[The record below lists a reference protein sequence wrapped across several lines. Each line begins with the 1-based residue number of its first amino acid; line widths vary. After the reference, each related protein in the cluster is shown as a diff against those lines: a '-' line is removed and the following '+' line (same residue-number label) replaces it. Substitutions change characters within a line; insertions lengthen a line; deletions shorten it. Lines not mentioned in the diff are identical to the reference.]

1 MNKIELKISGMSCV
15 NCANSIKKSALKI
28 PGIKSANVDFNTH
41 CAVFEYD
48 QNADIEALKNKIIKL
63 GFGVANNQ
71 DELEN
76 AQNKELKNY
85 QNKFIICSIISA
97 VLMWAEMSKSNP
109 IPMPFMIVLACIGIF
124 YCGSSFYS
132 HALKS
137 LKERNYD
144 MNVLIFLGTFSAF
157 CYSIFATIFHNQIP
171 QNLNYLYFSG
181 ATMII
186 TFVLLGKYL
195 ENKAKTTASSYLKS
209 LINLS
214 PTKAFIISSDGSTK
228 ETLASSLKIGD
239 IVLVKTGSII
249 PCDGIIE
256 NGGAEI
262 DTSAINGESMPVYK
276 STGQMVY
283 SGTLNCNGHILIKV
297 TKSPN
302 DTLLAQILNL
312 IQNAASK
319 KLSISR
325 IADKVA
331 NIFIPLVIATSVA
344 TFCIWASF
352 GMEFNGILSAICV
365 LIISCP
371 CALGLATPIAIV
383 CAISLALK
391 HSILIKNPVA
401 LEQFND
407 IKFAVFDKTGTITTA
422 DISVIE
428 TSLNKSD
435 LSIVANISA
444 LNSHPVSNAI
454 TNYAKELIN
463 VKFQSKFEYI
473 SGLGIK
479 SDNVLIGNERLLNL
493 HLISIDKNQKA
504 IIEQKMDAGYG
515 VVLVAI
521 DGKFSGYI
529 VISDTIKPN
538 AKEIINSLKSQN
550 ITPVILSGDSHKIS
564 NLVAK
569 ELGIDMVYSEVLPH
583 QKYEIIEDLKKS
595 GKVAF
600 IADGINDA
608 AALKAA
614 DISIAMN
621 SGSDLAKN
629 SADIILMQ
637 NSLNGVIKSINL
649 AKKSNTTIKQNLTWA
664 FGYNTICIPIAAG
677 ILEPS
682 FGIHLTP
689 MWAALAMSLSS
700 ISVVLNSLRLKLAKI

>member
-28 PGIKSANVDFNTH
+28 QGIKSAHVDFNTH

-48 QNADIEALKNKIIKL
+48 QNTDIEALKSKIIKL
-63 GFGVANNQ
+63 GFGIVNNQ

-97 VLMWAEMSKSNP
+97 ILMWAEMSKSNHM
-109 IPMPFMIVLACIGIF
+109 PMLFMTALAFVGVF
-124 YCGSSFYS
+124 YCGFGFYA

-144 MNVLIFLGTFSAF
+144 MNVLVFLGTFSAF
-157 CYSIFATIFHNQIP
+157 CYSIFATIFYNHIP

-186 TFVLLGKYL
+186 TFVLLGRYL
-195 ENKAKTTASSYLKS
+195 EDKAKATASSYLKS

-214 PTKAFIISSDGSTK
+214 PTKAFIISSDGSAK
-228 ETLASSLKIGD
+228 EILASNLKIGD

-297 TKSPN
+297 TKSQN
-302 DTLLAQILNL
+302 NTLLSQILDL

-319 KLSISR
+319 KLAISR

-331 NIFIPLVIATSVA
+331 NIFIPLVVGIAVV
-344 TFCIWASF
+344 TFCIWAGF

-391 HSILIKNPVA
+391 HSILIKNPIA
-401 LEQFND
+401 LEQFSD
-407 IKFAVFDKTGTITTA
+407 IKFAVFDKTGTITTG

-428 TSLNKSD
+428 TSLNKND
-435 LSIVANISA
+435 LALVANISA

-454 TNYAKELIN
+454 ANYAKELIN
-463 VKFQSKFEYI
+463 IKFQSKFEYI

-493 HLISIDKNQKA
+493 NSIHINESQKI
-504 IIEQKMDAGYG
+504 IIEQKMEAGYG

-521 DGKFSGYI
+521 DGQFSGYI
-529 VISDTIKPN
+529 AISDTIKSN
-538 AKEIINSLKSQN
+538 AKEIIDNLKSQN
-550 ITPVILSGDSHKIS
+550 ITPVILSGDSCKIS

-569 ELGIDMVYSEVLPH
+569 ELGIDMVYSEVLPQ
-583 QKYEIIEDLKKS
+583 QKYEIIKNLKKS
-595 GKVAF
+595 GKVIF

-637 NSLNGVIKSINL
+637 NNLIGVIKSINL
-649 AKKSNTTIKQNLTWA
+649 AKKSSTTIKQNLTWA
-664 FGYNTICIPIAAG
+664 FGYNAICIPIAAG
-677 ILEPS
+677 VLEPS
-682 FGIHLTP
+682 FGIHITP

-700 ISVVLNSLRLKLAKI
+700 ISVVLNSLKLKLAKI

>member
-1 MNKIELKISGMSCV
+1 MNKIRLKISGMSCV

-28 PGIKSANVDFNTH
+28 QGIKSAHIDFNTH

-48 QNADIEALKNKIIKL
+48 QNTDIEALKSKIIKL
-63 GFGVANNQ
+63 GFGIVNNQ

-97 VLMWAEMSKSNP
+97 ILMWAEMSKSNHM
-109 IPMPFMIVLACIGIF
+109 PMLFMIALAFVGVF
-124 YCGSSFYS
+124 YCGFGFYT

-144 MNVLIFLGTFSAF
+144 MNVLVFLGTFSAF
-157 CYSIFATIFHNQIP
+157 CYSIFATIFYNHIP

-186 TFVLLGKYL
+186 TFVLLGRYL
-195 ENKAKTTASSYLKS
+195 EGKAKATASSYLKS

-228 ETLASSLKIGD
+228 EILASNLKIGD

-297 TKSPN
+297 TKSQN
-302 DTLLAQILNL
+302 NTLLSQILDL

-319 KLSISR
+319 KLAISR

-331 NIFIPLVIATSVA
+331 NIFIPLVVGIAVV
-344 TFCIWASF
+344 TFCIWAGF

-391 HSILIKNPVA
+391 HSILIKNPIA
-401 LEQFND
+401 LEQFSD
-407 IKFAVFDKTGTITTA
+407 IKFAVFDKTGTITTG

-428 TSLNKSD
+428 TSLNKND
-435 LSIVANISA
+435 LALVANISA

-454 TNYAKELIN
+454 ANYAKELIN
-463 VKFQSKFEYI
+463 IKFQSKFEYI

-479 SDNVLIGNERLLNL
+479 SDKVLIGNERLLNL
-493 HLISIDKNQKA
+493 NSIHINESQKI
-504 IIEQKMDAGYG
+504 IIEQKMEAGYG

-521 DGKFSGYI
+521 DGQFSGYI
-529 VISDTIKPN
+529 AISDTIKSN
-538 AKEIINSLKSQN
+538 AKEIIDNLKSQN
-550 ITPVILSGDSHKIS
+550 ITPVILSGDSCKIS

-569 ELGIDMVYSEVLPH
+569 ELGIDMVYSEVLPQ
-583 QKYEIIEDLKKS
+583 QKYEIIKNLKKS
-595 GKVAF
+595 GKVIF

-637 NSLNGVIKSINL
+637 NNLIGVIKSINL
-649 AKKSNTTIKQNLTWA
+649 TKKSSTTIKQNLTWA
-664 FGYNTICIPIAAG
+664 FGYNAICIPIAAG
-677 ILEPS
+677 VLEPS
-682 FGIHLTP
+682 FGIHITP

-700 ISVVLNSLRLKLAKI
+700 ISVVLNSLKLKLAKI

>member
-28 PGIKSANVDFNTH
+28 QGIKSAHVDFNTH

-48 QNADIEALKNKIIKL
+48 QNTDIEALKSKIIKL
-63 GFGVANNQ
+63 GFGIVNNQ

-97 VLMWAEMSKSNP
+97 ILMWAEMSKSNH
-109 IPMPFMIVLACIGIF
+109 IPMLFMIALAFVGIF

-144 MNVLIFLGTFSAF
+144 MNVLVFLGTFSAF
-157 CYSIFATIFHNQIP
+157 CYSIFATIFYNHIP

-186 TFVLLGKYL
+186 TFVLLGRYL
-195 ENKAKTTASSYLKS
+195 EGKAKATASSYLKS

-214 PTKAFIISSDGSTK
+214 PTKAFIISSDGSAK
-228 ETLASSLKIGD
+228 EILASNLKIGD

-297 TKSPN
+297 TKSQN
-302 DTLLAQILNL
+302 NTLLSQILDL

-319 KLSISR
+319 KLAISR
-325 IADKVA
+325 MADKVA
-331 NIFIPLVIATSVA
+331 NIFIPLVVGIAVI
-344 TFCIWASF
+344 TFCIWAGF
-352 GMEFNGILSAICV
+352 GMKFNGILSAICV

-391 HSILIKNPVA
+391 HSILIKNPIA
-401 LEQFND
+401 LEQFSD
-407 IKFAVFDKTGTITTA
+407 IKFAVFDKTGTITTG

-428 TSLNKSD
+428 TSLNKND
-435 LSIVANISA
+435 LVLVANISA

-454 TNYAKELIN
+454 ANYAKELIN
-463 VKFQSKFEYI
+463 IKFQSKFEYI

-479 SDNVLIGNERLLNL
+479 SDKILIGNERLLNL
-493 HLISIDKNQKA
+493 NSIHINESQKI
-504 IIEQKMDAGYG
+504 IIEQKMEAGYG

-521 DGKFSGYI
+521 DGQFSGYI
-529 VISDTIKPN
+529 AISDTIKSN
-538 AKEIINSLKSQN
+538 AKEIIDNLKSQN
-550 ITPVILSGDSHKIS
+550 ITPVILSGDSCKIS

-569 ELGIDMVYSEVLPH
+569 ELGIDMVYSEVLPQ
-583 QKYEIIEDLKKS
+583 QKYEIIKNLKKS
-595 GKVAF
+595 GKVIF

-637 NSLNGVIKSINL
+637 NNLIGVIKSINL
-649 AKKSNTTIKQNLTWA
+649 AKKSSTTIKQNLTWA
-664 FGYNTICIPIAAG
+664 FGYNAICIPIAAG
-677 ILEPS
+677 VLEPS
-682 FGIHLTP
+682 FGIHITP

-700 ISVVLNSLRLKLAKI
+700 ISVVLNSLKLKLAKI

>member
-1 MNKIELKISGMSCV
+1 MSCV

-28 PGIKSANVDFNTH
+28 QGIKSAHVDFNTH

-48 QNADIEALKNKIIKL
+48 QNTDIEALKSKIIKL
-63 GFGVANNQ
+63 GFGIANNQ

-97 VLMWAEMSKSNP
+97 ILMWAEMSKSNHM
-109 IPMPFMIVLACIGIF
+109 PMLFMIALAFVGVF
-124 YCGSSFYS
+124 YCGFGFYT

-144 MNVLIFLGTFSAF
+144 MNVLVFLGTFSAF
-157 CYSIFATIFHNQIP
+157 CYSIFATIFYNHIP

-186 TFVLLGKYL
+186 TFVLLGRYL
-195 ENKAKTTASSYLKS
+195 EGKAKATASSYLKS

-214 PTKAFIISSDGSTK
+214 PTKAFIISSDGSAK
-228 ETLASSLKIGD
+228 EILASNLKIGD

-297 TKSPN
+297 TKSQN
-302 DTLLAQILNL
+302 NTLLSQILDL

-319 KLSISR
+319 KLAISR

-331 NIFIPLVIATSVA
+331 NIFIPLVVGIAVV
-344 TFCIWASF
+344 TFCIWAGF

-391 HSILIKNPVA
+391 HSILIKNPIA
-401 LEQFND
+401 LEQFSD
-407 IKFAVFDKTGTITTA
+407 IKFAVFDKTGTITTG

-428 TSLNKSD
+428 TSLNKND
-435 LSIVANISA
+435 LALVANISA

-454 TNYAKELIN
+454 ANYAKELIN
-463 VKFQSKFEYI
+463 IKFQSKFEYI

-479 SDNVLIGNERLLNL
+479 SDKVLIGNERLLNL
-493 HLISIDKNQKA
+493 NSIHINESQKI
-504 IIEQKMDAGYG
+504 IIEQKMEAGYG

-521 DGKFSGYI
+521 DGRFSGYI
-529 VISDTIKPN
+529 AISDTIKSN
-538 AKEIINSLKSQN
+538 AKEIIDNLKYQN
-550 ITPVILSGDSHKIS
+550 ITPVILSGDSCKIS

-569 ELGIDMVYSEVLPH
+569 ELGIDMVYSEVLPQ
-583 QKYEIIEDLKKS
+583 QKYEIIKNLKKS
-595 GKVAF
+595 GKVIF

-637 NSLNGVIKSINL
+637 NNLIGVIKSINL
-649 AKKSNTTIKQNLTWA
+649 AKKSSTTIKQNLTWA
-664 FGYNTICIPIAAG
+664 FGYNAICIPIAAG
-677 ILEPS
+677 VLEPS
-682 FGIHLTP
+682 FGIHITP

-700 ISVVLNSLRLKLAKI
+700 ISVVLNSLKLKLAKI